1 MKRITVPF
9 KADPPDGDGV
19 EDLAWGQREIWT
31 AMVRQEWWLPIGY
44 ARAVPAGTT
53 VEDLVEEV
61 RYMMGRYPT
70 LRTTLRYDPDGVTR
84 QVVAGSGEIEVEV
97 VDAADDED
105 PAAVADAARQRYWD
119 GEYDLVHGLPIW
131 IAIIRHR
138 GVPTHLVTVM
148 SHLVL
153 DAFGGL
159 VMLDEVVSR
168 PEEPTAMPP
177 REQVRWQ
184 SSPAGQRQN
193 AAALRYWEKVLST
206 VPARRFPH
214 RHEPRSPRH
223 WEARFRSPAAH
234 LALRVLA
241 ARTKVDASPLLL
253 ATFAIAMG
261 RHTGINPVAVQVVVN
276 NRFRPGL
283 ARSMSPLSQT
293 GICAIDLAGLTIDD
307 AVRLTARQAIA
318 AYKHAY
324 YNPSDVDDLV
334 ARLAAERGEEL
345 DLACFFNDRRIDVR
359 DQEAGP
365 APTPEQVRAAL
376 PHSTFEWSRQR
387 DTSFER
393 MFAHIEDV
401 PDMMAITIAGD
412 THYMSPGDLEAV
424 VRGMEAVAVEAAFD
438 PAATTGI
445 PASGSSR

>member
-9 KADPPDGDGV
+9 KADPPDGDIV
-19 EDLAWGQREIWT
+19 DELSWGQREIWT

-53 VEDLVEEV
+53 VEGLVEEV
-61 RYMMGRYPT
+61 RFMMGRFPT
-70 LRTTLRYDPDGVTR
+70 LRTTLRHDPDGSTR
-84 QVVAGSGEIEVEV
+84 QVVASSGEIEVEV
-97 VDAADDED
+97 VDATDEED
-105 PAAVADAARQRYWD
+105 PEQVADRVRQWYWD
-119 GEYDLVHGLPIW
+119 GEYDLVHGWPIW

-138 GVPTHLVTVM
+138 GAPTHLVTVM

-153 DAFGGL
+153 DAFGGM
-159 VMLDEVVSR
+159 VMLEEVASR
-168 PEEPTAMPP
+168 PEEPATMPP
-177 REQVRWQ
+177 VEQVRWQ

-193 AAALRYWEKVLST
+193 SAALRYWEKVLRAT
-206 VPARRFPH
+206 PFRRFPH

-223 WEARFRSPAAH
+223 WEGRFRSPAAD

-253 ATFAIAMG
+253 ATWAIAMA
-261 RHTGINPVAVQVVVN
+261 RRTGVNPVAVQVVVN

-293 GICAIDLAGLTIDD
+293 GLCSIDLAGLTVDD

-324 YNPSDVDDLV
+324 YNPSDVDALV
-334 ARLAAERGEEL
+334 TRLAEERGEEL
-345 DLACFFNDRRIDVR
+345 DIACFFNDRRIEVR
-359 DQEAGP
+359 DQAAGP
-365 APTPEQVRAAL
+365 PPTPEQVRAAL
-376 PHSTFEWSRQR
+376 PHSTFEWSRRR

-393 MFAHIEDV
+393 MFTHIEDV
-401 PDMMAITIAGD
+401 PDAMAITIAGD
-412 THYMSPGDLEAV
+412 THYMSPADLEAV
-424 VRGMEAVAVEAAFD
+424 VRGMEAVAVEAALD
-438 PAATTGI
+438 PAAMTGI
-445 PASGSSR
+445 RQ

>member
-9 KADPPDGDGV
+9 KADPPDGDAV
-19 EDLAWGQREIWT
+19 DELTWGQREIWT
-31 AMVRQEWWLPIGY
+31 AMVRQQWWLPIGY
-44 ARAVPAGTT
+44 ARAVPPGTT
-53 VEDLVEEV
+53 VEALVDEV
-61 RYMMGRYPT
+61 RFMMSRFPT
-70 LRTTLRYDPDGVTR
+70 LRTTLRIEPDGSAR
-84 QVVAGSGEIEVEV
+84 QVVASSGEIEVEV
-97 VDAADDED
+97 VDAAGEED
-105 PAAVADAARQRYWD
+105 PEQVADRVRQWYWD
-119 GEYDLVHGLPIW
+119 GEYDLVHGWPVW

-138 GVPTHLVTVM
+138 GAPTHLVTVM

-153 DAFGGL
+153 DAFGGM
-159 VMLDEVVSR
+159 VMLEEVASR
-168 PEEPTAMPP
+168 PDEPTAMPP
-177 REQVRWQ
+177 LEQVRWQ

-193 AAALRYWEKVLST
+193 AGALRYWEKALRATPS
-206 VPARRFPH
+206 RRFPQ

-223 WEARFRSPAAH
+223 WEGRFRSPAAH

-253 ATFAIAMG
+253 ATWAIAMG
-261 RHTGINPVAVQVVVN
+261 RHTGINPVAVQVVVH

-293 GICAIDLAGLTIDD
+293 GLVCVDLAGLSVDD

-334 ARLAAERGEEL
+334 ARLAGERGEEL
-345 DLACFFNDRRIDVR
+345 DIACFFNDRRIEVR
-359 DQEAGP
+359 DQAAGP
-365 APTPEQVRAAL
+365 PPTPEEVSAAL
-376 PHSTFEWSRQR
+376 PHSTFEWTRRR

-393 MFAHIEDV
+393 MFTHIEDV
-401 PDMMAITIAGD
+401 PDAMAITIAGD

-424 VRGMEAVAVEAAFD
+424 VRGMEAVAVEAALD
-438 PAATTGI
+438 PSTSTGI
-445 PASGSSR
+445 RPSP

>member
-9 KADPPDGDGV
+9 KADPPDGETV
-19 EDLAWGQREIWT
+19 EELSWGQREIWT

-44 ARAVPAGTT
+44 ARAVAPGTT
-53 VEDLVEEV
+53 VEDLVAEV
-61 RYMMGRYPT
+61 RYLMGRYPT
-70 LRTTLRYDPDGVTR
+70 LRTTLRHDPDGATR
-84 QVVAGSGEIEVEV
+84 QVVAASGEIDVEV
-97 VDAADDED
+97 VDATDDED
-105 PAAVADAARQRYWD
+105 PEQVADRVRQWYWD
-119 GEYDLVHGLPIW
+119 GDYDLVHGWPIW

-153 DAFGGL
+153 DAFGGM
-159 VMLDEVVSR
+159 VMLEEAATR
-168 PEEPTAMPP
+168 PTEPTSMPP
-177 REQVRWQ
+177 VEQVRWQ
-184 SSPAGQRQN
+184 ASPAGQRQN
-193 AAALRYWEKVLST
+193 AAALRHWEKVLAT

-214 RHEPRSPRH
+214 RYEPRSPRH
-223 WEARFRSPAAH
+223 WEGRFRSPAAH
-234 LALRVLA
+234 LALRVLG

-253 ATFAIAMG
+253 ATFAIAMA

-293 GICAIDLAGLTIDD
+293 GICAIDLAGLSVDD

-324 YNPSDVDDLV
+324 YNPSDVDALV
-334 ARLAAERGEEL
+334 ARLSEERGTEL
-345 DLACFFNDRRIDVR
+345 DLACFFNDRRIEVR
-359 DQEAGP
+359 EQAAGP
-365 APTPEQVRAAL
+365 APTPEEVRAAL
-376 PHSTFEWSRQR
+376 PRSTFEWSRQR

-401 PDMMAITIAGD
+401 PDAMAITIAGD
-412 THYMSPGDLEAV
+412 THFMSPEDLEAV
-424 VRGMEAVAVEAAFD
+424 VRGMEAVAVEAALD
-438 PAATTGI
+438 PAAGTGV
-445 PASGSSR
+445 PA